1 MLCFSYAGNLSSVL
15 ITLFGSRVVAIAGG
29 VLSTV
34 GFFLSTF
41 SPNVPIMIL
50 LYGVIGGMFKCLRIN
65 CISILTMV

>member
-1 MLCFSYAGNLSSVL
+1 MFLLSGNLSSVL

-50 LYGVIGGMFKCLRIN
+50 LYGVIGGMFKSL
-65 CISILTMV
+65 CISCILILTMV